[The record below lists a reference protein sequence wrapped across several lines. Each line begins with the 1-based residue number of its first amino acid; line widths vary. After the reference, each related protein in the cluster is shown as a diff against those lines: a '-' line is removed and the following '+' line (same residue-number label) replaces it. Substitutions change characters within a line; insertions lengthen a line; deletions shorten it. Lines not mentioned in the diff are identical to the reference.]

1 MRRAA
6 AIAIVCCLPL
16 SAAMADVYKSVDGQ
30 GHVLYSDTPTPGAE
44 LVKVSNPNQR
54 GFTSA
59 PLSPAR
65 NNTNSTSGNSTTA
78 NSTTALSKSNDQ
90 IKEQLAHEEAAR
102 SVANDLAAS
111 RAEQCK
117 KAQDVYEKSI
127 IARRIY
133 SEDKNGD
140 RQYLSDA
147 DADQARVN
155 AKLAM
160 DEVCKG

>member
-6 AIAIVCCLPL
+6 AIAMLTCLPL
-16 SAAMADVYKSVDGQ
+16 SAVLADVYKSVDGQ
-30 GHVLYSDTPTPGAE
+30 GHVLYSDTPGPGAE
-44 LVKVSNPNQR
+44 LVKVTNPSQHS
-54 GFTSA
+54 FSTAASSPTHSSA
-59 PLSPAR
+59 NPTPTLA
-65 NNTNSTSGNSTTA
+65 
-78 NSTTALSKSNDQ
+78 KSNDQ
-90 IKEQLAHEEAAR
+90 IKDQLAHEEAAR

-117 KAQDVYEKSI
+117 KAQDAYEKSI

-133 SEDKNGD
+133 NEDKNGE

-160 DEVCKG
+160 DQVCKG

>member
-6 AIAIVCCLPL
+6 AIAIVSCLPL
-16 SAAMADVYKSVDGQ
+16 SAVMADVYKSVDGQ

-54 GFTSA
+54 GFA
-59 PLSPAR
+59 PAPSSPAR
-65 NNTNSTSGNSTTA
+65 SSTTTGNSNAA
-78 NSTTALSKSNDQ
+78 NSTTALAKSNDQ

-133 SEDKNGD
+133 NEDKNGD
-140 RQYLSDA
+140 RQYLSDT

>member
-6 AIAIVCCLPL
+6 AIAIVSCLPL
-16 SAAMADVYKSVDGQ
+16 SAVLADVYRSVDGQ
-30 GHVLYSDTPTPGAE
+30 GHVQYSDSPTPGAE
-44 LVKVSNPNQR
+44 LVKVGNQR
-54 GFTSA
+54 SFA
-59 PLSPAR
+59 PAAASPTR
-65 NNTNSTSGNSTTA
+65 SSTNATP
-78 NSTTALSKSNDQ
+78 ALAKSNDQ
-90 IKEQLAHEEAAR
+90 IKDQLAHEEAAR
-102 SVANDLAAS
+102 AVANDLAAS

-117 KAQDVYEKSI
+117 KAQDAYEKSI

-133 SEDKNGD
+133 NEDKNGD

-160 DEVCKG
+160 DQVCKS